1 MVNKVVE
8 VVTFKLMP
16 GVSDA
21 DYVAATRKTD
31 GFIRNMRGFIDRRLS
46 KGGDGVWMDY
56 VIWTDMAAAQE
67 AGAKF
72 PQMECTADVMRMIDP
87 ATLVMR
93 HEAQMWVAEPDF
105 AMG

>member
-1 MVNKVVE
+1 MTNRVVE

-21 DYVAATRKTD
+21 DYVEATAKT
-31 GFIRNMRGFIDRRLS
+31 GEFIGRMRGFIDRRLS
-46 KGGDGVWMDY
+46 KGADGVWMDY
-56 VIWTDMAAAQE
+56 VIWADLAAARE

-72 PQMECTADVMRMIDP
+72 PQAECTADVIRMIDP

-93 HEAQMWVAEPDF
+93 HETQMWVAEPAF